1 MDDVDFC
8 LLLMVVVLWE
18 LLVVDAIDL
27 LYFFIRFGQYIVGS
41 IQARAV
47 DFQNS

>member
-1 MDDVDFC
+1 MDDVDSC
-8 LLLMVVVLWE
+8 VLLMVVVLCE

-27 LYFFIRFGQYIVGS
+27 LHFFIRFGQYIVGS
-41 IQARAV
+41 SQARPI